1 MGATGKTSSFN
12 LFWLLNYISIASVSA
27 AIITPALP
35 KIQTEYALGP
45 GIIEWIVSAF
55 LIGYVVGQLVYAPLA
70 NRYGRLIAL
79 RTGLVINL
87 LGITICL
94 FALLQGSYWLLIG
107 GRLITALGAASGL
120 ACTFMLI
127 NEWLPETQRKTA
139 MAYSVL
145 SFALGIGIAVVIGGL
160 ITEYLNWQGC
170 FWILLVHGV
179 IMLWGTCMFSE
190 TLTHPKSIHV
200 LTIIRD
206 YYAALASAKLVIF
219 SLVVGCCSAISYCF
233 SAAGPQIAEDIL
245 KLSAAEYGYWNI
257 LNIVGMLFGGL
268 FAKQLLAR
276 FSAHRLITIGFLG
289 VALGIV
295 NLLIMWYMGS
305 QSSLWFFL
313 ITGNLYLFSSF
324 LFSGGSFVA
333 SNALSDKASAA
344 AMMSFVNMCFATLGV
359 ILMGYLMVNPLLSFI
374 IILSIIWLFVVGLLL
389 IKSLKINNTLLVS
402 GDSD

>member
-1 MGATGKTSSFN
+1 MRAAEKTSSFN

-35 KIQTEYALGP
+35 KIQTEYGLGP

-55 LIGYVVGQLVYAPLA
+55 LIGYVAGQLVYAPLA
-70 NRYGRLIAL
+70 NRYGRLKAL

-87 LGITICL
+87 VGIVICL
-94 FALLQGSYWLLIG
+94 FALSQGSYWLLVG

-160 ITEYLNWQGC
+160 ITEYLHWQGC
-170 FWILLVHGV
+170 FWILLIHGL
-179 IMLWGTCMFSE
+179 IMLWGTCVFSE
-190 TLTHPKSIHV
+190 TLIQPKSIHV

-233 SAAGPQIAEDIL
+233 SAAGPQIAEQLL

-257 LNIVGMLFGGL
+257 LNIVGMLMGGL

-276 FSAHRLITIGFLG
+276 FSANQLIAVGFLG

-295 NLLIMWYMGS
+295 NLLMMWHLGS

-313 ITGNLYLFSSF
+313 ITASLYLFSSF

-359 ILMGYLMVNPLLSFI
+359 IVMGYLMVNPLLSFV
-374 IILSIIWLFVVGLLL
+374 IILSIIWLLVVGLLL
-389 IKSLKINNTLLVS
+389 IRTLKVNNRLLL
-402 GDSD
+402 SDDTD